1 MLTVEEPIA
10 VIGAGAA
17 GLITA
22 HTLLKDGFKNVQ
34 IITHDADVG
43 GVWSTERV
51 YPGLVIN
58 KYVPPLFKSPFLP
71 KLTDYISQRSWR
83 ICVFVSSYA
92 ATYERF
98 SFWWSSDRRG
108 SIELLPQ
115 ILRRISQG
123 SGSLQQTRLQYPE
136 E

>member
-1 MLTVEEPIA
+1 MRTVDEPIA

-22 HTLLKDGFKNVQ
+22 YTLLKDGLKNVQ

-58 KYVPPLFKSPFLP
+58 KCVCSILIFFFTAANRLYFAAFMENMPSHVFLCHHLRTLPLL
-71 KLTDYISQRSWR
+71 
-83 ICVFVSSYA
+83 VVV
-92 ATYERF
+92 
-98 SFWWSSDRRG
+98 
-108 SIELLPQ
+108 
-115 ILRRISQG
+115 
-123 SGSLQQTRLQYPE
+123 
-136 E
+136 